1 MANYSVVHDTVY
13 KYDHSFHGLK
23 ACFKRRISSASHLV
37 QMSNHCLSL
46 FALNSTRQKVW
57 RTWQLPLYSFILLDD
72 FARVNISQ
80 VNVDF
85 L

>member
-37 QMSNHCLSL
+37 QMSKNHCLSL
-46 FALNSTRQKVW
+46 
-57 RTWQLPLYSFILLDD
+57 LLGPHMAAPSHKMQMGC
-72 FARVNISQ
+72 FS
-80 VNVDF
+80 
-85 L
+85 